1 MTLSVEV
8 QRRVRTW
15 APPRADIA
23 AWASTALG
31 RKAVG
36 RELGVRVV
44 GPTESRRLNARYRG
58 RDKPTNVLSFP
69 AAALPVDRSKA
80 VGRMRTTAAFD
91 GGAAAQGAPDDRTLW
106 PLGDLVIC
114 PDVLRAEAREQ
125 HKSLRAHWAHLVVH
139 GALHLVGYD
148 HEDPADANR
157 MERREVSVL
166 RRLGFPNPYRSS

>member
-1 MTLSVEV
+1 MMLSVEM

-31 RKAVG
+31 RKAAG

-44 GPTESRRLNARYRG
+44 GLRESRRLNVRYRG

-69 AAALPVDRSKA
+69 APPLP
-80 VGRMRTTAAFD
+80 TAPE
-91 GGAAAQGAPDDRTLW
+91 QL
-106 PLGDLVIC
+106 LGDLVIC

-139 GALHLVGYD
+139 GTLHLQGYD
-148 HEDPADANR
+148 HVEDADAAR
-157 MERREVSVL
+157 MEAHEAAILAPPPQSFDGRAEITRHREQRIIS
-166 RRLGFPNPYRSS
+166 RLLDNHFVAGL